1 MSDFMCVVLQVLL
14 SVQADVQDKMI
25 FKDKVTREKTMWNPE
40 KEPN

>member
-25 FKDKVTREKTMWNPE
+25 FKDKVTREKTM
-40 KEPN
+40 